1 LIYPNI
7 TKTVEDY
14 EKEYPKRDLPEG
26 AIVTRYAPSPT
37 GFIHIGALY
46 ASFVSQAFARQTN
59 GVFYLRIE
67 DTDTKRTIDNGI
79 KKIDTINQYISFII
93 SMISTHTNLQWGDDP
108 IADYDLLSESKLLPQ
123 IIAEFRESYDECE
136 AMLKMVVAKELEDN
150 NVNVLIGKFLDSILN
165 KLDTVTGG
173 LSSAIK
179 NIDLKSIIG
188 DEDLTK
194 FIGLLDKLK

>member
-1 LIYPNI
+1 MKITVRDFVQKFNNQKFINIKTNPNEKSEFITKELEIRTYIPFKKKREIAELIVSQNI
-7 TKTVEDY
+7 T
-14 EKEYPKRDLPEG
+14 
-26 AIVTRYAPSPT
+26 
-37 GFIHIGALY
+37 
-46 ASFVSQAFARQTN
+46 
-59 GVFYLRIE
+59 
-67 DTDTKRTIDNGI
+67 IDDGI